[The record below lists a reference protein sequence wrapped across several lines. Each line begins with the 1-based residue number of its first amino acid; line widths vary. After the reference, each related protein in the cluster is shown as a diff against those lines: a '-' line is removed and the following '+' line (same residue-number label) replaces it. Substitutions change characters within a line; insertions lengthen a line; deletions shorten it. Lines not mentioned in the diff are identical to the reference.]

1 MNDVTRY
8 ADMKDSGIWKLE
20 DIPSGWEITKIKYI
34 AKLDPY
40 CDSSNIDDDNDVSFV
55 PMECIK
61 NNNVIER
68 SSKKYKYNSSYS
80 TFFNGDIAIAKV
92 TPCFENGNIVIM
104 KNLINGFGFGSS
116 ELFILR
122 PFKVDT
128 KFLFYALQ
136 SHSFKE
142 GAVSIMTG
150 TGGLKRVSS
159 TYMKNAF
166 IVMPPEYEQKRISS
180 YLDDQC
186 AKIDDIIAGAR
197 TSIEEYKKWKA
208 SVIYEAVTKGLDPH
222 AEMKNEKF
230 LASKETSCKWK
241 VTKIK
246 YVAKLDPYSDM
257 SNIPEDIEISFVP
270 MECIKNNKRIEKC
283 SLKNNYN
290 SSYSSF
296 LNGDIVVA
304 KVTPCFE
311 NGNIAIME
319 NLKNGCGFG
328 SSELFVLRPFNINT
342 KFLFYYLQS
351 YSFKECAIS
360 IMTGTGGL
368 KRVSSTY
375 VKNAI
380 IFIPSEHEQIE
391 ISNYLDHKC
400 SEIDHLVSEKEALIA
415 DLKSYKKSLIYEVVT
430 GKRKVS

>member
-8 ADMKDSGIWKLE
+8 ADMKDSGVEWLGQIPRHWGVKRLRYIGICQNGISKSGE
-20 DIPSGWEITKIKYI
+20 FFGHGFPFVTYKDVYSSFILPNIPTGLIESTKEEQDIYSVKKGDIFFTRTSETVEEIAFSSICMESIKNSTFAGFLIRFRLITKDILPEFSKYYFFSGNNRNYFTKELNLVTRASLNQDLLKNMYVLIPSLDEQQNI
-34 AKLDPY
+34 A
-40 CDSSNIDDDNDVSFV
+40 
-55 PMECIK
+55 
-61 NNNVIER
+61 
-68 SSKKYKYNSSYS
+68 
-80 TFFNGDIAIAKV
+80 
-92 TPCFENGNIVIM
+92 
-104 KNLINGFGFGSS
+104 
-116 ELFILR
+116 
-122 PFKVDT
+122 
-128 KFLFYALQ
+128 
-136 SHSFKE
+136 
-142 GAVSIMTG
+142 
-150 TGGLKRVSS
+150 
-159 TYMKNAF
+159 
-166 IVMPPEYEQKRISS
+166 S
-180 YLDDQC
+180 YLDDKC
-186 AKIDDIIAGAR
+186 SKIDDIIAEAR

-222 AEMKNEKF
+222 AEMKDEKF

-351 YSFKECAIS
+351 YSFKEGAIS

-368 KRVSSTY
+368 KRVS
-375 VKNAI
+375 
-380 IFIPSEHEQIE
+380 
-391 ISNYLDHKC
+391 
-400 SEIDHLVSEKEALIA
+400 
-415 DLKSYKKSLIYEVVT
+415 
-430 GKRKVS
+430 